1 MSIDIDEEHA
11 LRPEQLSAMAAKVL
25 EDSHLRTMR
34 NAVAKNGILKVAED
48 QDILVAMRHAF
59 SEELPSLPVTNQM
72 KSGRCWMFAGL
83 NALRRMAAKRLNLE
97 EFELSQNYLTFW
109 EKLEKANC
117 FLDDVLGTLAEAK
130 QSRLVTHIF
139 TSPASDGGEWELFA
153 NLVLK
158 YGIVPKSAMPETLH
172 SSDSHAMNH
181 VLDAKLRAHGLELRA
196 AHASGVPT
204 ADLVARKE
212 GMLGDVYR
220 ILTVFL
226 GMPPALFDFE
236 FRDKDDRFHADR
248 GISPQTFFERY
259 VAFDFDAYANV
270 VNIPTPDKP
279 YGRTYLVAHLP
290 VVRGGPARPYLNVD
304 ADTLRSLTL
313 AQLHGGEGVYFGC
326 DVVQMMDAAAGVL
339 DETLYD
345 LEGVFGVPFQLSKAD
360 RLDYLGEIAGGH
372 QMVFTGVH
380 VVDGDPVRWKVENS
394 WGTEH
399 GQKGYF
405 VMSDGWFENYVYQV
419 VVRKDHLP
427 PALIAALSA
436 PAQVLP
442 PWDPMRGL

>member
-1 MSIDIDEEHA
+1 MSIDIDQEHA
-11 LRPEQLSAMAAKVL
+11 LRPEMISAMAAKVL
-25 EDSHLRTMR
+25 EDRHVRTMR

-48 QDILVAMRHAF
+48 QDILGAMRHAF

-83 NALRRMAAKRLNLE
+83 NALRRTAAKRLSLE

-117 FLDDVLGTLAEAK
+117 FLDDVLDTLEEAK

-172 SSDSHAMNH
+172 SSDSHAMNQ

-204 ADLVARKE
+204 TDLAARKE

-236 FRDKDDRFHADR
+236 YRDKDDQFHADR

-270 VNIPTPDKP
+270 VNIPVPDRP
-279 YGRTYLVAHLP
+279 FGQTYLVAHMP
-290 VVRGGPARPYLNVD
+290 NVRGGPPRPYLNVD
-304 ADTLRSLTL
+304 VETMRALTL
-313 AQLHGGEGVYFGC
+313 AQLKDGEGVYFGC
-326 DVVQMMDAAAGVL
+326 DVVQMMDREAGVL
-339 DETLYD
+339 DAALYD
-345 LEGVFGVPFQLSKAD
+345 FEAVFGMPLRLSKAD
-360 RLDYLGEIAGGH
+360 RLDYCGEIAGGH
-372 QMVFTGVH
+372 QMVFTGVN
-380 VVDGDPVRWKVENS
+380 VAEGRPERWKVENS

-405 VMSDGWFENYVYQV
+405 AMSDGWFADYVYQV
-419 VVRKDHLP
+419 VVRKDYLS
-427 PALIAALSA
+427 PALRAALEM
-436 PAQVLP
+436 PPQVLP
-442 PWDPMRGL
+442 AWDPMRGL